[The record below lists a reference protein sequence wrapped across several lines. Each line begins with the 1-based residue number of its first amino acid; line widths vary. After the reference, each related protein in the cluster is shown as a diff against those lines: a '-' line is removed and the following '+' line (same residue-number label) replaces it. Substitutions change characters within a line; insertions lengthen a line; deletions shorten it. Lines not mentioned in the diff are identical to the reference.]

1 MTQLVP
7 EMGHVVLLEEVEEKP
22 LLKSQA
28 RKDVPTTSKEAAQ
41 KEILEIFS
49 KNINSKR
56 NKSDQKGS
64 DYKKPRKQG
73 K

>member
-7 EMGHVVLLEEVEEKP
+7 EKGHVVLPEDLD
-22 LLKSQA
+22 LLSEA
-28 RKDVPTTSKEAAQ
+28 RKDVPTTSKDAAQ
-41 KEILEIFS
+41 KQAS
-49 KNINSKR
+49 KEKNSKR
-56 NKSDQKGS
+56 SKSEQKGS